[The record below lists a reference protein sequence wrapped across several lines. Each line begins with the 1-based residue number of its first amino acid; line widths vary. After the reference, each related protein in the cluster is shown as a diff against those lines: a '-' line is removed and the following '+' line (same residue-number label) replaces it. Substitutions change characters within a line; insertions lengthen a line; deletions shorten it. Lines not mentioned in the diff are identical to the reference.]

1 MIVFP
6 LMGTLHVPITLQP
19 NPKSW
24 FLKPDKDGSYLL
36 SQITAF
42 RSKWLVGS
50 SSMSKVGSINKA
62 LWI

>member
-1 MIVFP
+1 MIVFL
-6 LMGTLHVPITLQP
+6 LMGTLHIPIPLERYV
-19 NPKSW
+19 KSW
-24 FLKPDKDGSYLL
+24 FLKPDKEGSYLL